1 MANTDDYYAK
11 LLGGEGAVA
20 GGTTS
25 TAAAGGGLLGKL
37 KAGGKGLKGMKGIG
51 AQLLGFM
58 VLNKLLE
65 SRNQSADRGVQ
76 REGMR
81 AQAEMATPENL
92 YYQAAQPRAEEEE
105 AQARSA
111 LLTQIS
117 GGVLGPALP
126 RGIRRIGGR

>member
-1 MANTDDYYAK
+1 MANDDYYAR
-11 LLGGEGAVA
+11 LFGGEGAATVA
-20 GGTTS
+20 P
-25 TAAAGGGLLGKL
+25 AAAGGGGIMDKL
-37 KAGGKGLKGMKGIG
+37 KKGGKGLKGMKGIG

-65 SRNQSADRGVQ
+65 ARGESKERGVQ

-111 LLTQIS
+111 LLSQIS

-126 RGIRRIGGR
+126 QGIRRIGGR